1 MGLYQKYRPS
11 SLDEMQGNK
20 EIISTLSA
28 MLSDLKTCPHAFLL
42 TGPTGCGKTTLG
54 RIIKDRLG
62 CIGSDYIEVD
72 SADYRGIDSVR
83 EIRKTAQYKPIETNS
98 FCRVWLLDEVHKM
111 TNDAQNALLKILED
125 APTHVYFI
133 LCTTDPQ
140 KLIPTIKGR
149 CSLFQVKQLSD
160 SDMYTLLKR
169 IVRTEGQRLDKEILS
184 QIVQDSLGHPR
195 NAIQILEQV
204 LLVDPDT
211 RLQVAKRSAEQQNQ
225 VIELCRALLGRKT
238 WKEVANVLTGL
249 KTEEPENIRRAVLG
263 YCQAVLLK
271 GNNDRA
277 GAIMEA
283 FIEPFYNSLYPGLV
297 FACYSVVVNS

>member
-1 MGLYQKYRPS
+1 MSLYLKYRPS
-11 SLDEMQGNK
+11 ELKDVLGND
-20 EIISTLSA
+20 EIIMSLSH
-28 MLSDLKTCPHAFLL
+28 LIENPSRIPHVFLFV
-42 TGPTGCGKTTLG
+42 GPTGTGKTTLA
-54 RIIKDRLG
+54 RIIASKLNCFGNDLR
-62 CIGSDYIEVD
+62 EVD
-72 SADYRGIDSVR
+72 SADFRGIDTIR
-83 EIRKTAQYKPIETNS
+83 EIRKNS
-98 FCRVWLLDEVHKM
+98 QFAPMESDCRVWILDEVHRL
-111 TNDAQNALLKILED
+111 TGDAQNALLKILED
-125 APTHVYFI
+125 TPSHIYFI

-140 KLIPTIKGR
+140 KLLPTLVGR
-149 CSLFQVKQLSD
+149 CSVYTTKLLDEVSMMKLLRKVVKEEGELLS
-160 SDMYTLLKR
+160 
-169 IVRTEGQRLDKEILS
+169 KEVYL
-184 QIVQDSLGHPR
+184 QIVTDSLGHAR
-195 NAIQILEQV
+195 NALQTLEQV
-204 LLVDPDT
+204 LTVAPEN
-211 RLQVAKRSAEQQNQ
+211 RLEIARKNAEQQNQ